1 MAGGPLVRG
10 PPIAILKMMAQG
22 IGISPVIE
30 GTLQRLYDSSP
41 TLPLSASDRFVILSD
56 LHLGDGSS
64 RDDFLPN
71 GELLGEILRSY
82 YLPGG
87 HALVLNGDIEELQR
101 FSLPRIRGRWEHLYA
116 LFRRFGDHSG
126 VHRIVGNHDEA
137 LWRSDPRLRD
147 QPLQAALR
155 LSFGADTLFVF
166 HGHQATI
173 FFERFNDLSGFFL
186 RHFANRLHIRNA
198 PAHYES
204 TKRYRTEHRV
214 YAFSNARKI
223 VSVIGHTH
231 RPLFE
236 SLSRVDTLRF
246 RIEQLCRD
254 YPGVSPRARLE
265 IEEMVKAY
273 KRDLALLAERGPAS
287 GERSSLYDEHLW
299 VPCLFNSGCAIGKRG
314 LTAIEIEDGQ
324 IALVHWFD
332 ARRDGRPRPR
342 GREPHSGDHG
352 GRERSVAAT
361 RRRAFVPPEAESTR
375 RLGETPYYRS
385 VLKRDRLDYVFS
397 RIRLL
402 A

>member
-1 MAGGPLVRG
+1 
-10 PPIAILKMMAQG
+10 MMRQG
-22 IGISPVIE
+22 NGISPAIE
-30 GTLQRLYDSSP
+30 GTLQQLYDSSP
-41 TLPLSASDRFVILSD
+41 SFPLSASDRLVILSD

-71 GELLGEILRSY
+71 GELLQEILRSY

-101 FSLPRIRGRWEHLYA
+101 FSLESIRSRWEDLYA
-116 LFRRFGDHSG
+116 LFRRFGDCSG

-137 LWRSDPRLRD
+137 LWRSDARLRE
-147 QPLQAALR
+147 QPLRAALR

-186 RHFANRLHIRNA
+186 RHFANRLHIRNI

-254 YPGVSPRARLE
+254 YPAVSPRARRE
-265 IEEMVKAY
+265 IEEMVEAY
-273 KRDLALLAERGPAS
+273 KKDLALFTEKDRRDGA
-287 GERSSLYDEHLW
+287 RSSLYDEQLPI
-299 VPCLFNSGCAIGKRG
+299 PCLFNSGCAIGKRG
-314 LTAIEIEDGQ
+314 LTAIEIEDGH

-332 ARRDGRPRPR
+332 ARRSD
-342 GREPHSGDHG
+342 
-352 GRERSVAAT
+352 
-361 RRRAFVPPEAESTR
+361 RRRAGRRRRGHRGAEHGTGEHRGSDYRAAGSRRRSARGRSLLPPEAESTC
-375 RLGETPYYRS
+375 RLGDSHYYRS